1 MATESEPDNVSAEPF
16 DSLSKLR
23 TEHIAKMRAALGEER
38 TDAFIAEIRAF
49 IARVKATGRRLDS
62 SSDRETAQNV
72 IGYWASYLY
81 RGDEPEVLSA
91 TLPVL
96 DAFDPTAAPDISNA
110 ENPYKGLN
118 PFSER
123 DAQAFFG
130 RESGVTRVVEKLRDS
145 PGILV
150 VGPMGSGKT
159 SFVAAGVVPRLMS
172 RMTAEGENPACMFFT
187 PGADPVAPLLAN
199 LWTAGTGTNA
209 TAQWLKAQKK
219 IIQGAPEQ
227 LRALLEKTAP
237 GRQVII
243 VVDQFEEIFTLCND
257 AALREAF
264 AKALTSLVEGNSN
277 HRLILIV
284 DKRYESTI
292 SQYAP
297 LKSLTQSPNALYT
310 LPPLAPDEVHRI
322 IEDPAKTVGLRFE
335 DGIVDDIVKD
345 IGGDV
350 GALPALQFT
359 MGKLWSE
366 RCGSLIT
373 WKAYDR
379 IGRPHEALKR
389 TAEDIY
395 DHLTP
400 NEKDAA
406 RQLFLELVQ
415 PTIDGGFVR
424 RRMRR
429 SAVAQH
435 GDADDIA
442 HVLDRYV
449 DAGLIRRSSSD
460 AAEDDDR
467 YEVAHEALVGSW
479 PRLRDWLQDER
490 ASSQKK
496 MQLVALARRWR
507 ESGDKRGYLL
517 SDEALSEAEAY
528 AGASPELKEFVV
540 ASRKATRRSDRIKY
554 ALLSA
559 AIVLLAALA
568 GFALS
573 ERDLARKERRAADES
588 ARKALQAV
596 ELVLDVVSNERQ
608 TGRIPLQTAEAL
620 LTPANDIFAAVED
633 RPELSGLRSELMLKF
648 SDLYVLTGNVK
659 RALGLAEEAKEL
671 AIQHGAP
678 EGDEEWRRR
687 LAEANFRIGDIKSRN
702 GSDASLREAL
712 QEYETALELMRDFAA
727 AEPGNAAKQRNIAF
741 VGNKVGDILMMQ
753 KKSAEALEYYRK
765 SLEVGEALVRAAP
778 TDGESLKVVADAHK
792 RMADLFSNA
801 GNLSEAIPEYEAALA
816 TQLAM
821 TEREPDNDVYQSN
834 LSKSHHQ
841 FGEVFRKQQKYPQAQ
856 QQYEK
861 ALAIRIRLAQKD
873 PDNVEWQSAVAHE
886 RMSMGELA
894 KATDPSKADQHYRA
908 AIDIRRK
915 LAAKGEGSEWFAT
928 AQSHI
933 KYADALLKRHAVD
946 TALAELNAAALILKK
961 FVEKNPRKASAQ
973 VALAESYDRIGGVLK
988 DKNQIEQA
996 LANYRLALD
1005 VRRRLVAGDPGN
1017 LAIRRSLAV
1026 QLISLGDA
1034 LLARDPAGAI
1044 ECYGKAL
1051 KELDDAP
1058 AAKIG
1063 ADVEWRRT
1071 YADAHEKRAAALVKS
1086 RRFDDALGGATR
1098 AVDVRL
1104 EIVGIVPDDQDR
1116 YRELALS
1123 CILLQD
1129 ALDNAPKYETGDN
1142 RKIEALDSLN
1152 KGVALIERF
1161 ASAHADSDLQKM
1173 REKLHKKIK
1182 SVQ

>member
-1 MATESEPDNVSAEPF
+1 MATESEPDNASAEPY
-16 DSLSKLR
+16 DSLSMLR

-38 TDAFIAEIRAF
+38 TDAFNAEIRGF

-118 PFSER
+118 PYSEQ

-130 RESGVTRVVEKLRDS
+130 RESGVTRVVETLRDS
-145 PGILV
+145 AGILV
-150 VGPMGSGKT
+150 IGPMGSGKT

-172 RMTAEGENPACMFFT
+172 RMAAEGEKPVCMFFT
-187 PGADPVAPLLAN
+187 PGADPLVPLLAN
-199 LWTAGTGTNA
+199 LWTAGAGTNA

-219 IIQGAPEQ
+219 IIEGAPEQ
-227 LRALLEKTAP
+227 LRALLEKTAS
-237 GRQVII
+237 GRQAII
-243 VVDQFEEIFTLCND
+243 VVDQFEEIFTHCND
-257 AALREAF
+257 AAQREAF
-264 AKALTSLVEGNSN
+264 AKALISLVQGNSN

-292 SQYAP
+292 IQYAP
-297 LKSLTQSPNALYT
+297 LKPLTQSPNALYT
-310 LPPLAPDEVHRI
+310 LPPLTADEVRRI
-322 IEDPAKTVGLRFE
+322 IEDAAKTVGLRFE

-373 WKAYDR
+373 WTAYDR

-400 NEKDAA
+400 NKKEAT

-435 GDADDIA
+435 DDADDIA
-442 HVLDRYV
+442 DVLDRYV

-460 AAEDDDR
+460 AVEDDDR

-517 SDEALSEAEAY
+517 SDTALSEAEAY
-528 AGASPELKEFVV
+528 AGASSELKEFIV
-540 ASRKATRRSDRIKY
+540 ASRRAMLRSERIKY
-554 ALLSA
+554 ALFSA
-559 AIVLLAALA
+559 AIVLFAALT
-568 GFALS
+568 GFLFL
-573 ERDLARKERRAADES
+573 ERDFARKERQAADVN
-588 ARKALQAV
+588 ARIAV
-596 ELVLDVVSNERQ
+596 LILNVISNEQ
-608 TGRIPLQTAEAL
+608 LTGPIPLQTARAL
-620 LTPANDIFAAVED
+620 LKLAHELFATLKD
-633 RPELSGLRSELMLKF
+633 SPDLSGLRSDLMLEL

-671 AIQHGAP
+671 AVQHGASK
-678 EGDEEWRRR
+678 GDTEWRLR
-687 LAEANFRIGDIKSRN
+687 LAEASVRIGNIKAWN
-702 GSDASLREAL
+702 GSDASLQEAL
-712 QEYETALELMRDFAA
+712 QEYETALKLVRNLAA
-727 AEPGNAAKQRNIAF
+727 AEPGDPAKQRKIAF

-753 KKSAEALEYYRK
+753 KKTAEALEYYGK
-765 SLEVGEALVRAAP
+765 SLEIGEALVRATP
-778 TDGESLKVVADAHK
+778 SDGESLKVVADAHK
-792 RMADLFSNA
+792 RMADLFKVA
-801 GNLSEAIPEYEAALA
+801 GRVSEAIPEYEAALA
-816 TQLAM
+816 IQVAM

-841 FGEVFRKQQKYPQAQ
+841 LGEVFRKQGNFPEAR

-861 ALAIRIRLAQKD
+861 ALAIRMRLAQKD

-894 KATDPSKADQHYRA
+894 RATDPSKADRHYRA
-908 AIDIRRK
+908 AIDIRKK
-915 LAAKGEGSEWFAT
+915 LAAKGDGSKWPAT

-946 TALAELNAAALILKK
+946 AALAELNAAALILKK
-961 FVEKNPRKASAQ
+961 FVDKNPQKASAR

-988 DKNQIEQA
+988 DKNQIKQA

-1005 VRRRLVAGDPGN
+1005 VRRRLVASDPGN

-1034 LLARDPAGAI
+1034 LLAHDPAGAI
-1044 ECYGKAL
+1044 ECYEKAL

-1058 AAKIG
+1058 AAKFG

-1071 YADAHEKRAAALVKS
+1071 YADAHEKRAAALMKS
-1086 RRFDDALGGATR
+1086 RRFDDALADAAR

-1104 EIVGIVPDDQDR
+1104 EIVGSVPDVQDR

-1123 CILLQD
+1123 CLLLQD
-1129 ALDNAPKYETGDN
+1129 ALDNAPKDAPGDN
-1142 RKIEALDSLN
+1142 RKGEALDSLN

-1173 REKLHKKIK
+1173 GEKLRKKVK